1 MENQVSPNIQNS
13 SSVEQ
18 IPTTPQVLQ
27 TQSKV
32 NFLPI
37 VVAILISG
45 IVFGAGGYYLGK
57 QAPTSSLYTNSDQ
70 AQTLPTTEPQVTIP
84 IVSPSSTPKTVNI
97 PGWKNYSV
105 SLLNL
110 AFQYPPN
117 LVVATDI
124 NNSTALAADKEYW
137 VAVDG
142 SDVLYLD
149 TFLYK
154 SSKNPTDWWDTEG
167 KGKFEKLANE
177 VEQAMSPT
185 PSIHLT
191 YVTKPTTFAG
201 KQALEVTVSSDYGS
215 PNTPSQRF
223 LTILQQNGYI
233 VMTSYHDQGTTE
245 SSIDI
250 SRQIL
255 STFKFTN

>member
-37 VVAILISG
+37 VFAILISG
-45 IVFGAGGYYLGK
+45 ILFGAGGYYLGK
-57 QAPTSSLYTNSDQ
+57 QTPTSSLYTNNGQ
-70 AQTLPTTEPQVTIP
+70 TKTLPTTEPQVTTPTVTPNP
-84 IVSPSSTPKTVNI
+84 IETVNI
-97 PGWKNYSV
+97 PGWKNYSI
-105 SLLNL
+105 SLINL

-154 SSKNPTDWWDTEG
+154 SSKTPTDWWNTEG

-177 VEQAMSPT
+177 IEQAMSPT

-191 YVTKPTTFAG
+191 YSTQPVTFAG
-201 KQALEVTVSSDYGS
+201 KQALEVTIASDYGS
-215 PNTPSQRF
+215 PNTPTQRF
-223 LTILQQNGYI
+223 LTIFQQSGYV
-233 VMTSYHDQGTTE
+233 VMTSYHDQGTTA
-245 SSIDI
+245 SSIDV
-250 SRQIL
+250 SKQIL